1 MKKVK
6 ILTIVLAII
15 LVTLIAFG
23 GIYLPTQN
31 RMENKVKDYE
41 LGRELDS
48 QRVIELKIKET
59 STDNSE
65 EKSSDETTDSDNT
78 EETEKSEETTSTEN
92 ESTENKSTENK
103 LTEKDYENAKK
114 IMENRLQALGAQDYT
129 ISLDKENGTVRVE
142 LAENDNVDMYIY
154 YLYASQKITIKDTES
169 KDILL
174 NDDMI
179 KGAKYSYSNDSKGA
193 YQVYEEIELTKD
205 GQAKINELLNDYA
218 LLATD
223 VTEIENAKKASESE
237 STKTESTENTD
248 EQNTENTES
257 TENTDE
263 QNTES
268 TESTE
273 TQSTTEETSSN
284 SETTKKTA
292 KLYVNDT
299 TYDISKIEKGK
310 ITVKIGSSSTNTTS
324 VNNNISKAAEIAMLE
339 NAGKLPADYELDTN
353 RYEYSSI
360 TQKEIIYFA
369 ITMLAILVIILLVYC
384 VIYKKSGILASI
396 SFVGFVSI
404 FSLLIR
410 YTNVA
415 ISIEGISAI
424 IIVMII
430 NLIINREILSKT
442 KKMNLVNEAVKSTYK
457 NIYLKLIPVGILTI
471 VFCLSKWESLSSFGM
486 IMFWGLVLTA
496 IYNVIVTRTLL
507 NLKENK

>member
-65 EKSSDETTDSDNT
+65 KNSSEETTDSGNT

-92 ESTENKSTENK
+92 KSTENE

-237 STKTESTENTD
+237 STKTESTSEESTETTENTSTD
-248 EQNTENTES
+248 EQN
-257 TENTDE
+257 
-263 QNTES
+263 

>member
-23 GIYLPTQN
+23 GIYVQTQN

-41 LGRELDS
+41 LGRELKS

-59 STDNSE
+59 STDNSKE
-65 EKSSDETTDSDNT
+65 NSSDETTDSENT

-92 ESTENKSTENK
+92 ESTENK

-154 YLYASQKITIKDTES
+154 YLYSSQKITIKDTDS

-174 NDDMI
+174 NDEMI
-179 KGAKYSYSNDSKGA
+179 KGAKYSYTSDSKGA

-205 GQAKINELLNDYA
+205 GQAKLNELLNDYA

-237 STKTESTENTD
+237 STKTESTSEESTETTENTSTD
-248 EQNTENTES
+248 EQN
-257 TENTDE
+257 
-263 QNTES
+263 

-299 TYDISKIEKGK
+299 TYDVSKLEKGK
-310 ITVKIGSSSTNTTS
+310 ITVKIGSSSTNATS

-339 NAGKLPADYELDTN
+339 NAGKLPADYEVDTN

-369 ITMLAILVIILLVYC
+369 IAMIAILVITLLVYC

-396 SFVGFVSI
+396 SFVGFVAL

-410 YTNVA
+410 YANVA

-424 IIVMII
+424 IVVMII

-442 KKMNLVNEAVKSTYK
+442 KKMNLVNEAVKATYK
-457 NIYLKLIPVGILTI
+457 NVYLKLIPVGILTI
-471 VFCLSKWESLSSFGM
+471 VFCLAKWESLSSFGM

-496 IYNVIVTRTLL
+496 IYNSTITRTLL

>member
-6 ILTIVLAII
+6 ILTIALAIL

-23 GIYLPTQN
+23 GVYIQTQN

-41 LGRELDS
+41 LGRELKS
-48 QRVIELKIKET
+48 QRVIELKIKE
-59 STDNSE
+59 SSSDSENS
-65 EKSSDETTDSDNT
+65 SSDESTDADSS
-78 EETEKSEETTSTEN
+78 EETEKSEETTTDTE
-92 ESTENKSTENK
+92 
-103 LTEKDYENAKK
+103 LTEKDYENAQKV
-114 IMENRLQALGAQDYT
+114 MEKRLKALGAQDYT

-154 YLYASQKITIKDTES
+154 YLYASQKITIKDTDS

-174 NDDMI
+174 NDEMI
-179 KGAKYSYSNDSKGA
+179 KGAKYSYTSDSKGA

-205 GQAKINELLNDYA
+205 GQAKLNELLNDYA

-237 STKTESTENTD
+237 STKTESTSEK
-248 EQNTENTES
+248 NTES

-268 TESTE
+268 TK

-310 ITVKIGSSSTNTTS
+310 ITVKIGASSSNTTS

-339 NAGKLPADYELDTN
+339 NAGKLPADYEVDTN

-369 ITMLAILVIILLVYC
+369 IVMIAILVITLLVYC

-396 SFVGFVSI
+396 SFIGFVAS

-424 IIVMII
+424 IVVMII

-442 KKMNLVNEAVKSTYK
+442 KRMNLVNEAVKSTYK

>member
-1 MKKVK
+1 MIRTLKSKKGITIIALIITVVVLL
-6 ILTIVLAII
+6 ILAGISVS
-15 LVTLIAFG
+15 LV
-23 GIYLPTQN
+23 
-31 RMENKVKDYE
+31 VDKDG
-41 LGRELDS
+41 LLNS
-48 QRVIELKIKET
+48 SKET
-59 STDNSE
+59 KEEVRAKMIEQKKEVWSLENQLNKGTSQEITLEQFLESLETDGMITSE
-65 EKSSDETTDSDNT
+65 EK
-78 EETEKSEETTSTEN
+78 
-92 ESTENKSTENK
+92 
-103 LTEKDYENAKK
+103 
-114 IMENRLQALGAQDYT
+114 Q
-129 ISLDKENGTVRVE
+129 
-142 LAENDNVDMYIY
+142 
-154 YLYASQKITIKDTES
+154 
-169 KDILL
+169 
-174 NDDMI
+174 
-179 KGAKYSYSNDSKGA
+179 
-193 YQVYEEIELTKD
+193 EI
-205 GQAKINELLNDYA
+205 
-218 LLATD
+218 
-223 VTEIENAKKASESE
+223 
-237 STKTESTENTD
+237 
-248 EQNTENTES
+248 
-257 TENTDE
+257 
-263 QNTES
+263 
-268 TESTE
+268 
-273 TQSTTEETSSN
+273 
-284 SETTKKTA
+284 
-292 KLYVNDT
+292 
-299 TYDISKIEKGK
+299 IEKGK

-339 NAGKLPADYELDTN
+339 NAGKLPADYEVDTN

-369 ITMLAILVIILLVYC
+369 IVMIAILVITLLVYC

-396 SFVGFVSI
+396 SFVGFVAS

>member
-6 ILTIVLAII
+6 ILTIALAIL

-23 GIYLPTQN
+23 GVYIQTQN

-41 LGRELDS
+41 LGRELKS
-48 QRVIELKIKET
+48 QRVIELKIKE
-59 STDNSE
+59 SSSDSENS
-65 EKSSDETTDSDNT
+65 SSDESKDADSS
-78 EETEKSEETTSTEN
+78 EETEKSEETTTDTE
-92 ESTENKSTENK
+92 
-103 LTEKDYENAKK
+103 LTEKDYENAQKV
-114 IMENRLQALGAQDYT
+114 MEKRLKALGAQDYT

-154 YLYASQKITIKDTES
+154 YLYASQKITIKDTDS

-174 NDDMI
+174 NDEMI
-179 KGAKYSYSNDSKGA
+179 KGAKYSYTSDSKGA

-205 GQAKINELLNDYA
+205 GQAKLNELLNDYA

-237 STKTESTENTD
+237 STKTESTSEENT
-248 EQNTENTES
+248 ESTSEKNTES

-268 TESTE
+268 TETK
-273 TQSTTEETSSN
+273 STTEETSSN

-299 TYDISKIEKGK
+299 TYDVSKIEKGK
-310 ITVKIGSSSTNTTS
+310 ITVKIGASSSNTTS

-339 NAGKLPADYELDTN
+339 NAGKLPADYEVDTN

-369 ITMLAILVIILLVYC
+369 IVMIAILVITLLVYC

-396 SFVGFVSI
+396 SFVGFVAS

>member
-65 EKSSDETTDSDNT
+65 ENSSEETTDSGNT

-92 ESTENKSTENK
+92 ESTENK

-114 IMENRLQALGAQDYT
+114 IMEKRLQALGAQDYT

-154 YLYASQKITIKDTES
+154 YLYASQKITIKDTDS

-205 GQAKINELLNDYA
+205 GQAKLNELLNDYA

-237 STKTESTENTD
+237 STKTESTSE
-248 EQNTENTES
+248 ENTES

-310 ITVKIGSSSTNTTS
+310 ITVKIGSSSSNTTS

-339 NAGKLPADYELDTN
+339 NAGKLPADYEVDTN

-369 ITMLAILVIILLVYC
+369 IAMIAILVIILLIYC

-424 IIVMII
+424 IVVMII

-442 KKMNLVNEAVKSTYK
+442 KRMNLVNEAVKATYK
-457 NIYLKLIPVGILTI
+457 NVYLKLIPVGILTI

>member
-23 GIYLPTQN
+23 GIYVQTQN

-41 LGRELDS
+41 LGRELKS

-59 STDNSE
+59 STDNSKE
-65 EKSSDETTDSDNT
+65 NSSDETTDSENT
-78 EETEKSEETTSTEN
+78 EETEKSEETASTKN
-92 ESTENKSTENK
+92 ESTENK

-114 IMENRLQALGAQDYT
+114 IMEKRLQALGAQDYT

-154 YLYASQKITIKDTES
+154 YLYASQKITIKDTDS

-174 NDDMI
+174 NDEMI
-179 KGAKYSYSNDSKGA
+179 KGAKYSYTSDSKGA

-205 GQAKINELLNDYA
+205 GQAKLNELLNDYA

-237 STKTESTENTD
+237 STKTESTSEESTETTENTSTD
-248 EQNTENTES
+248 EQN
-257 TENTDE
+257 
-263 QNTES
+263 

-299 TYDISKIEKGK
+299 TYDVSKIEKGK
-310 ITVKIGSSSTNTTS
+310 ITVKIGSSSSNATS

-339 NAGKLPADYELDTN
+339 NAGKLPADYEVDTN

-369 ITMLAILVIILLVYC
+369 IVMIAILVIILLVYC

-396 SFVGFVSI
+396 SFVGFVAL

-424 IIVMII
+424 IVVMII

-442 KKMNLVNEAVKSTYK
+442 KKMNLVNEAVKATYK
-457 NIYLKLIPVGILTI
+457 NVYLKLIPVGILTI
-471 VFCLSKWESLSSFGM
+471 VFCLAKWESLSSFGM

-496 IYNVIVTRTLL
+496 IYNATITRTLL

>member
-6 ILTIVLAII
+6 ILTIALAIL

-23 GIYLPTQN
+23 GVYIQTQN

-41 LGRELDS
+41 LGRELKS
-48 QRVIELKIKET
+48 QRVIELKIKE
-59 STDNSE
+59 SSSDSENS
-65 EKSSDETTDSDNT
+65 SSDESTDTDSS
-78 EETEKSEETTSTEN
+78 EETEKSKETTSTEN
-92 ESTENKSTENK
+92 ESTENK

-142 LAENDNVDMYIY
+142 LPENDNVDMYIY
-154 YLYASQKITIKDTES
+154 YLYASQKITIKDTDS
-169 KDILL
+169 KDNLL
-174 NDDMI
+174 NDEMI
-179 KGAKYSYSNDSKGA
+179 KGAKYSYTSDSKGA

-205 GQAKINELLNDYA
+205 GQAKLNELLNDYA

-237 STKTESTENTD
+237 STKTESTSEESTETTENTSTD
-248 EQNTENTES
+248 EQN
-257 TENTDE
+257 
-263 QNTES
+263 

-299 TYDISKIEKGK
+299 TYDVSKLEKGK
-310 ITVKIGSSSTNTTS
+310 ITVKIGSSSTNATS

-339 NAGKLPADYELDTN
+339 NAGKLPADYEVDTN

-369 ITMLAILVIILLVYC
+369 IAMIAILVITLLVYC

-396 SFVGFVSI
+396 SFVGFVAL

-424 IIVMII
+424 IVVMII
-430 NLIINREILSKT
+430 NLIINKEILSKT
-442 KKMNLVNEAVKSTYK
+442 KRMNLVNEAVKSTYK
-457 NIYLKLIPVGILTI
+457 NVYLKLIPVGILTI

-486 IMFWGLVLTA
+486 IMFWGLILTA
-496 IYNVIVTRTLL
+496 IYNVTVTRTLL
-507 NLKENK
+507 KLKENK

>member
-237 STKTESTENTD
+237 STK
-248 EQNTENTES
+248 TES

>member
-48 QRVIELKIKET
+48 QRVIELKIKEN

-65 EKSSDETTDSDNT
+65 ENSSEETTDSGNT
-78 EETEKSEETTSTEN
+78 EET
-92 ESTENKSTENK
+92 
-103 LTEKDYENAKK
+103 KK
-114 IMENRLQALGAQDYT
+114 IMEKRLQALGAQDYT

-154 YLYASQKITIKDTES
+154 YLYASQKITIKDTDS

-205 GQAKINELLNDYA
+205 GQAKLNELLNDYA

-237 STKTESTENTD
+237 STKTESTSE
-248 EQNTENTES
+248 ENTES

-263 QNTES
+263 QN

-310 ITVKIGSSSTNTTS
+310 ITVKIGASSSNTTS

-339 NAGKLPADYELDTN
+339 NAGKLPADYEVDTN

-369 ITMLAILVIILLVYC
+369 IVMIAILVITLLVYC

-396 SFVGFVSI
+396 SFVGFVAS

>member
-41 LGRELDS
+41 LGRELKS
-48 QRVIELKIKET
+48 QRVIELKIKEST
-59 STDNSE
+59 STDSENS
-65 EKSSDETTDSDNT
+65 SSDENTETDSSK
-78 EETEKSEETTSTEN
+78 ETEKSEETTSTEN
-92 ESTENKSTENK
+92 ESTENKLTENK

-114 IMENRLQALGAQDYT
+114 IMEKRLQALGAQDYT

-154 YLYASQKITIKDTES
+154 YLYASQKITIKDTDS

-237 STKTESTENTD
+237 STKTESTSE
-248 EQNTENTES
+248 ENTES

-263 QNTES
+263 QN

-310 ITVKIGSSSTNTTS
+310 ITVKIGASSTNTTS

-457 NIYLKLIPVGILTI
+457 NIYLKLVPVGILTI

>member
-65 EKSSDETTDSDNT
+65 ENSSDETTDSDNT

-92 ESTENKSTENK
+92 ESTENKTTENK

-237 STKTESTENTD
+237 STKTESTSE
-248 EQNTENTES
+248 ENTES

-263 QNTES
+263 QN

>member
-23 GIYLPTQN
+23 GIYVQTQN

-41 LGRELDS
+41 LGRELKS
-48 QRVIELKIKET
+48 QRVIELKIKEST
-59 STDNSE
+59 STDSENS
-65 EKSSDETTDSDNT
+65 SSDENTETDSSK
-78 EETEKSEETTSTEN
+78 ETEKSEETTSTEN
-92 ESTENKSTENK
+92 KLTENKLTENK

-114 IMENRLQALGAQDYT
+114 IMEKRLQALGAQDYT

-154 YLYASQKITIKDTES
+154 YLYASQKITIKDTDS

-179 KGAKYSYSNDSKGA
+179 KGAKYSYTSDSKGA

-205 GQAKINELLNDYA
+205 GQAKLNELLNDYA

-237 STKTESTENTD
+237 STKTESTSE
-248 EQNTENTES
+248 ENTES

-263 QNTES
+263 QN

-310 ITVKIGSSSTNTTS
+310 ITVKIGASSSNTTS

-339 NAGKLPADYELDTN
+339 NAGKLPADYEVDTN

-369 ITMLAILVIILLVYC
+369 IVMIAILVITLLVYC

-396 SFVGFVSI
+396 SFVGFVAS

>member
-23 GIYLPTQN
+23 GIYVQTQN

-41 LGRELDS
+41 LGRELKS
-48 QRVIELKIKET
+48 QRVVEIKIKED
-59 STDNSE
+59 SAESSSDNSKENSSEEMKNTDSSE
-65 EKSSDETTDSDNT
+65 EKT
-78 EETEKSEETTSTEN
+78 ESE
-92 ESTENKSTENK
+92 

-114 IMENRLQALGAQDYT
+114 IMEKRLQSLGAQDYT
-129 ISLDKENGTVRVE
+129 ISLNKENGTVRVE
-142 LAENDNVDMYIY
+142 LPENDNVDMYIY
-154 YLYASQKITIKDTES
+154 YLYASQKITIKDTDS

-174 NDDMI
+174 NDEMI

-205 GQAKINELLNDYA
+205 GQAKLNELLNDYA

-237 STKTESTENTD
+237 STKTESTSEEST
-248 EQNTENTES
+248 ETTENTS
-257 TENTDE
+257 TDE

-268 TESTE
+268 TK

-284 SETTKKTA
+284 SEITKKTA

-310 ITVKIGSSSTNTTS
+310 ITVKIGSSSSNTTS

>member
-6 ILTIVLAII
+6 ILTIALAIL

-23 GIYLPTQN
+23 GVYIQTQN

-41 LGRELDS
+41 LGRELKS
-48 QRVIELKIKET
+48 QRVIELKIKE
-59 STDNSE
+59 SSSDSENS
-65 EKSSDETTDSDNT
+65 SSDESKDADSS
-78 EETEKSEETTSTEN
+78 EETEKSEETTTDTE
-92 ESTENKSTENK
+92 
-103 LTEKDYENAKK
+103 LTEKDYENAQKV
-114 IMENRLQALGAQDYT
+114 MEKRLKALGAQDYT

-154 YLYASQKITIKDTES
+154 YLYASQKITIKDTDS

-174 NDDMI
+174 NDEMI
-179 KGAKYSYSNDSKGA
+179 KGAKYSYTSDSKGA

-205 GQAKINELLNDYA
+205 GQAKLNELLNDYA

-237 STKTESTENTD
+237 STKTESTSEENT
-248 EQNTENTES
+248 ESTSEKNTES

-263 QNTES
+263 QN

-310 ITVKIGSSSTNTTS
+310 ITVKIGASSSNTTS

-339 NAGKLPADYELDTN
+339 NAGKLPADYEVDTN

-369 ITMLAILVIILLVYC
+369 IVMIAILVITLLVYC

-396 SFVGFVSI
+396 SFVGFVAS

-415 ISIEGISAI
+415 IEGISAI

>member
-6 ILTIVLAII
+6 ILTIALAIL

-23 GIYLPTQN
+23 GVYIQTQN

-41 LGRELDS
+41 LGRELKS
-48 QRVIELKIKET
+48 QRVIELKIKE
-59 STDNSE
+59 SSSDSENS
-65 EKSSDETTDSDNT
+65 SSDESTDADSS
-78 EETEKSEETTSTEN
+78 EETEKSEETTTDTE
-92 ESTENKSTENK
+92 
-103 LTEKDYENAKK
+103 LTEKDYENAQKV
-114 IMENRLQALGAQDYT
+114 MEKRLKALGAQDYT

-154 YLYASQKITIKDTES
+154 YLYASQKITIKDTDS

-174 NDDMI
+174 NDEMI
-179 KGAKYSYSNDSKGA
+179 KGAKYSYTSDSKGA

-205 GQAKINELLNDYA
+205 GQAKLNELLNDYA

-237 STKTESTENTD
+237 STKTESTSE
-248 EQNTENTES
+248 ENTES

-263 QNTES
+263 QN

-310 ITVKIGSSSTNTTS
+310 ITVKIGASSSNTTS

-339 NAGKLPADYELDTN
+339 NAGKLPADYEVDTN

-369 ITMLAILVIILLVYC
+369 IVMIAILVITLLVYC

-396 SFVGFVSI
+396 SFVGFVAS

>member
-6 ILTIVLAII
+6 ILTITLAII
-15 LVTLIAFG
+15 LVTAISFG
-23 GIYLPTQN
+23 GIYIQTQN
-31 RMENKVKDYE
+31 RMENKIKNYE
-41 LGRELDS
+41 FGRELNS
-48 QRVIELKIKET
+48 QRVVEIKIKED
-59 STDNSE
+59 SAESSSDNSKENSSEEMKNTDSSE
-65 EKSSDETTDSDNT
+65 EKT
-78 EETEKSEETTSTEN
+78 ESE
-92 ESTENKSTENK
+92 

-114 IMENRLQALGAQDYT
+114 IMEKRLQSLGAQDYT
-129 ISLDKENGTVRVE
+129 ISLNKENGTVRVE
-142 LAENDNVDMYIY
+142 LPENDNVDMYIY
-154 YLYASQKITIKDTES
+154 YLYASQKITIKDTDS

-174 NDDMI
+174 NDEMI

-205 GQAKINELLNDYA
+205 GQAKLNELMNDYA

-237 STKTESTENTD
+237 STKTESTSEK
-248 EQNTENTES
+248 NTES

-268 TESTE
+268 TK

-310 ITVKIGSSSTNTTS
+310 IIAKIGASSSNTTS

-339 NAGKLPADYELDTN
+339 NAGKLPADYEVDTN

-369 ITMLAILVIILLVYC
+369 IVMIAILVIILLIYC

-424 IIVMII
+424 IVVMII

-442 KKMNLVNEAVKSTYK
+442 KRMNLVNEAVKATYK
-457 NIYLKLIPVGILTI
+457 NVYLKLIPVGILTI

-496 IYNVIVTRTLL
+496 IYNATITRTLL

>member
-41 LGRELDS
+41 LGRELKS

-59 STDNSE
+59 STDNSKE
-65 EKSSDETTDSDNT
+65 NSSDETTDSENT
-78 EETEKSEETTSTEN
+78 EETEKSEETASTKN
-92 ESTENKSTENK
+92 ESTENK

-114 IMENRLQALGAQDYT
+114 IMEKRLQALGAQDYT

-154 YLYASQKITIKDTES
+154 YLYASQKITIKDTDS

-174 NDDMI
+174 NDEMI
-179 KGAKYSYSNDSKGA
+179 KGAKYSYTSDSKGA

-205 GQAKINELLNDYA
+205 GQAKLNELLNDYA

-237 STKTESTENTD
+237 STKTESTSEESTETTENTSTD
-248 EQNTENTES
+248 EQN
-257 TENTDE
+257 
-263 QNTES
+263 

-299 TYDISKIEKGK
+299 TYDVSKIEKGK
-310 ITVKIGSSSTNTTS
+310 ITVKIGSSSSNATS

-339 NAGKLPADYELDTN
+339 NAGKLPADYEVDTN

-369 ITMLAILVIILLVYC
+369 IVMIAILVIILLVYC

-396 SFVGFVSI
+396 SFVGFVAL

-424 IIVMII
+424 IVVMII

-442 KKMNLVNEAVKSTYK
+442 KKMNLVNEAVKATYK
-457 NIYLKLIPVGILTI
+457 NVYLKLIPVGILTI

>member
-48 QRVIELKIKET
+48 QRVIELKIKEN

-65 EKSSDETTDSDNT
+65 ENSSEETTDSGNT

-92 ESTENKSTENK
+92 ESTENK

-114 IMENRLQALGAQDYT
+114 IMEKRLQALGAQDYT

-154 YLYASQKITIKDTES
+154 YLYASQKITIKDTDS

-205 GQAKINELLNDYA
+205 GQAKLNELLNDYA

-237 STKTESTENTD
+237 STKTESTSE
-248 EQNTENTES
+248 ENTES

-263 QNTES
+263 QN

-310 ITVKIGSSSTNTTS
+310 ITVKIGASSSNTTS

-339 NAGKLPADYELDTN
+339 NAGKLPADYEVDTN

-360 TQKEIIYFA
+360 TQKEII
-369 ITMLAILVIILLVYC
+369 
-384 VIYKKSGILASI
+384 
-396 SFVGFVSI
+396 
-404 FSLLIR
+404 
-410 YTNVA
+410 
-415 ISIEGISAI
+415 
-424 IIVMII
+424 
-430 NLIINREILSKT
+430 
-442 KKMNLVNEAVKSTYK
+442 
-457 NIYLKLIPVGILTI
+457 
-471 VFCLSKWESLSSFGM
+471 
-486 IMFWGLVLTA
+486 
-496 IYNVIVTRTLL
+496 
-507 NLKENK
+507 

>member
-6 ILTIVLAII
+6 ILTIILAII

-23 GIYLPTQN
+23 GIYVQTQN

-41 LGRELDS
+41 LGRELKS
-48 QRVIELKIKET
+48 QRVIELKIKEST
-59 STDNSE
+59 STDSENS
-65 EKSSDETTDSDNT
+65 SSDENTETDSSK
-78 EETEKSEETTSTEN
+78 ETENSEETTSTEN
-92 ESTENKSTENK
+92 ESTENKLTENK

-114 IMENRLQALGAQDYT
+114 IMEKRLQALGAQDYT

-154 YLYASQKITIKDTES
+154 YLYASQKITIKDTDS

-174 NDDMI
+174 NDEMI
-179 KGAKYSYSNDSKGA
+179 KGAKYSYTSDSKGA

-205 GQAKINELLNDYA
+205 GQAKLNELLNDYA

-237 STKTESTENTD
+237 STKTESTSE
-248 EQNTENTES
+248 ENTES

-263 QNTES
+263 QN

-299 TYDISKIEKGK
+299 TYDVSKIEKGK

-339 NAGKLPADYELDTN
+339 NAGKLPADYEVDTN

-369 ITMLAILVIILLVYC
+369 IVMIAILVITLLVYC

-396 SFVGFVSI
+396 SFVGFVAS

-442 KKMNLVNEAVKSTYK
+442 KKMNLVNEAVKATYK
-457 NIYLKLIPVGILTI
+457 NVYLKLIPVGISTI
-471 VFCLSKWESLSSFGM
+471 VFCLAKWESLSSFGM

>member
-6 ILTIVLAII
+6 ILTIALAIL

-23 GIYLPTQN
+23 GVYIQTQN

-41 LGRELDS
+41 LGRELKS
-48 QRVIELKIKET
+48 QRVIELKIKEN
-59 STDNSE
+59 STDNSKE
-65 EKSSDETTDSDNT
+65 NSSDETTDSENT

-92 ESTENKSTENK
+92 ESTENK

-114 IMENRLQALGAQDYT
+114 IMEKRLQSLGAQDYT
-129 ISLDKENGTVRVE
+129 ISLNKENGTVRVE
-142 LAENDNVDMYIY
+142 LPENDNVDMYIY
-154 YLYASQKITIKDTES
+154 YLYASQKITIKDTDS
-169 KDILL
+169 KDNLL
-174 NDDMI
+174 NDEMI
-179 KGAKYSYSNDSKGA
+179 KGAKYSYTSDSKGA

-205 GQAKINELLNDYA
+205 GQAKLNELLNDYA

-237 STKTESTENTD
+237 STKTESTSEESTETTENTSTD
-248 EQNTENTES
+248 EQN
-257 TENTDE
+257 
-263 QNTES
+263 

-299 TYDISKIEKGK
+299 TYDVSKLEKGK
-310 ITVKIGSSSTNTTS
+310 ITVKIGSSSTNATS

-339 NAGKLPADYELDTN
+339 NAGKLPADYEVDTN

-369 ITMLAILVIILLVYC
+369 IAMIAILVITLLVYC

-396 SFVGFVSI
+396 SFVGFVAL

-424 IIVMII
+424 IVVMII

-457 NIYLKLIPVGILTI
+457 NVYLKLIPVGILTI

-486 IMFWGLVLTA
+486 IMFWGLILTA
-496 IYNVIVTRTLL
+496 IYNVTVTRTFLK
-507 NLKENK
+507 LKENK

>member
-23 GIYLPTQN
+23 GIYVQTQN

-41 LGRELDS
+41 LGRELKS
-48 QRVIELKIKET
+48 QRVIELKIKEN
-59 STDNSE
+59 STDNSKE
-65 EKSSDETTDSDNT
+65 NSSDETTDSENT
-78 EETEKSEETTSTEN
+78 EETEKSEETASTEN
-92 ESTENKSTENK
+92 ESTENK

-114 IMENRLQALGAQDYT
+114 IMEKRLQALGAQDYT

-154 YLYASQKITIKDTES
+154 YLYASQKITIKDTDS

-174 NDDMI
+174 NDEMI
-179 KGAKYSYSNDSKGA
+179 KGAKYSYTSDSKGA

-205 GQAKINELLNDYA
+205 GQAKLNELLNDYA

-237 STKTESTENTD
+237 STKTESTSEESTEITENTSTD
-248 EQNTENTES
+248 EQN
-257 TENTDE
+257 
-263 QNTES
+263 

-299 TYDISKIEKGK
+299 TYDVSKIEKGK
-310 ITVKIGSSSTNTTS
+310 ITVKIGSSSSNATS

-339 NAGKLPADYELDTN
+339 NAGKLPADYEVDTN

-369 ITMLAILVIILLVYC
+369 IIMIAILVIILLVYC

-396 SFVGFVSI
+396 SFVGFVAL

-424 IIVMII
+424 IVVMII
-430 NLIINREILSKT
+430 NLIINREILSKA
-442 KKMNLVNEAVKSTYK
+442 KKMNLVNEAVKATYK
-457 NIYLKLIPVGILTI
+457 NVYLKLIPVGILTI
-471 VFCLSKWESLSSFGM
+471 VFCLAKWESLSSFGM

-496 IYNVIVTRTLL
+496 IYNLIITRTLL

>member
-6 ILTIVLAII
+6 ILTIILAII

-23 GIYLPTQN
+23 GIYVQTQN

-41 LGRELDS
+41 LGRELKS
-48 QRVIELKIKET
+48 QRVIELKIKEST
-59 STDNSE
+59 STDSENS
-65 EKSSDETTDSDNT
+65 SSDENTETDSSK
-78 EETEKSEETTSTEN
+78 ETENSEETTSTEN
-92 ESTENKSTENK
+92 ESTENKLTENK

-114 IMENRLQALGAQDYT
+114 IMEKRLQALGAQDYT

-154 YLYASQKITIKDTES
+154 YLYASQKITIKDTDS

-174 NDDMI
+174 NDEMI
-179 KGAKYSYSNDSKGA
+179 KGAKYSYTSDSKGA

-205 GQAKINELLNDYA
+205 GQAKLNELLNDYA

-223 VTEIENAKKASESE
+223 VAEIENAKKASESE
-237 STKTESTENTD
+237 STKTESTSE
-248 EQNTENTES
+248 ESTES
-257 TENTDE
+257 TENTEE

-268 TESTE
+268 TEI
-273 TQSTTEETSSN
+273 QSTTEETSSN

-299 TYDISKIEKGK
+299 TYDVSKIEKGK

-339 NAGKLPADYELDTN
+339 NAGKLPADYEVDTN

-369 ITMLAILVIILLVYC
+369 IVMIAILVITLLVYC

-396 SFVGFVSI
+396 SFVGFVAS

-442 KKMNLVNEAVKSTYK
+442 KKMNLVNEAVKATYK
-457 NIYLKLIPVGILTI
+457 NVYLKLIPVGILTI
-471 VFCLSKWESLSSFGM
+471 VFCLAKWESLSSFGM

-496 IYNVIVTRTLL
+496 IYNATITRTLL

>member
-48 QRVIELKIKET
+48 QRVIELKIKEN

-65 EKSSDETTDSDNT
+65 ENSSEETTDSGNT

-92 ESTENKSTENK
+92 ESTE
-103 LTEKDYENAKK
+103 KDYENAKK
-114 IMENRLQALGAQDYT
+114 IMEKRLQALGAQDYT
-129 ISLDKENGTVRVE
+129 ISLDKENGIVRVE

-154 YLYASQKITIKDTES
+154 YLYASQKITIKDTDS

-237 STKTESTENTD
+237 STKTESTSE
-248 EQNTENTES
+248 ENTES
-257 TENTDE
+257 TENKDE
-263 QNTES
+263 QN

-310 ITVKIGSSSTNTTS
+310 ITVKIGASSTNTTS

-339 NAGKLPADYELDTN
+339 NAGKLPADYEVDTN

-369 ITMLAILVIILLVYC
+369 IVMIAILVITLLVYC

-396 SFVGFVSI
+396 SFVGFVAS

-442 KKMNLVNEAVKSTYK
+442 KKMNLVNEAVKATYK
-457 NIYLKLIPVGILTI
+457 NVYLKLIPVGISTI
-471 VFCLSKWESLSSFGM
+471 VFCLAKWESLSSFGM

-496 IYNVIVTRTLL
+496 IYNATITRTLL

>member
-15 LVTLIAFG
+15 LITLIAFG
-23 GIYLPTQN
+23 GIYVQTQN

-41 LGRELDS
+41 LGRELKS

-59 STDNSE
+59 STDNSKE
-65 EKSSDETTDSDNT
+65 NSSDETTDSENT
-78 EETEKSEETTSTEN
+78 EETEKSEETASTKN
-92 ESTENKSTENK
+92 ESTENK

-114 IMENRLQALGAQDYT
+114 IMEKRLQALGAQDYT
-129 ISLDKENGTVRVE
+129 ILLDKENGTVRVE

-154 YLYASQKITIKDTES
+154 YLYASQKITIKDTDS

-174 NDDMI
+174 NDEMI
-179 KGAKYSYSNDSKGA
+179 KGAKYSYTSDSKGA

-205 GQAKINELLNDYA
+205 GQAKLNELLNDYA

-237 STKTESTENTD
+237 STKTESTSEESTETTENTSTD
-248 EQNTENTES
+248 EQN
-257 TENTDE
+257 
-263 QNTES
+263 

-299 TYDISKIEKGK
+299 TYDVSKIEKGK
-310 ITVKIGSSSTNTTS
+310 ITVKIGSSSSNATS

-339 NAGKLPADYELDTN
+339 NAGKLPADYEVDTN

-369 ITMLAILVIILLVYC
+369 IVMIAILVITLLVYC

-396 SFVGFVSI
+396 SFVGFVAL

-442 KKMNLVNEAVKSTYK
+442 KKMNLVNEAVKATYK
-457 NIYLKLIPVGILTI
+457 NVYLKLIPVGILTI
-471 VFCLSKWESLSSFGM
+471 VFCLAKWESLSSFGM

-496 IYNVIVTRTLL
+496 IYNATITRTLL

>member
-6 ILTIVLAII
+6 ILTIALAIL

-23 GIYLPTQN
+23 GVYIQTQN

-41 LGRELDS
+41 LGRELKS
-48 QRVIELKIKET
+48 QRVIELKIKE
-59 STDNSE
+59 SSSDSENS
-65 EKSSDETTDSDNT
+65 SSDESTDADSS
-78 EETEKSEETTSTEN
+78 EETEKSEETTTDTE
-92 ESTENKSTENK
+92 
-103 LTEKDYENAKK
+103 LTEKDYENAQKV
-114 IMENRLQALGAQDYT
+114 MEKRLKALGAQDYT

-154 YLYASQKITIKDTES
+154 YLYASQKITIKDTDS

-174 NDDMI
+174 NDEMI
-179 KGAKYSYSNDSKGA
+179 KGAKYSYTSDSKGA

-205 GQAKINELLNDYA
+205 GQAKLNELLNDYA

-237 STKTESTENTD
+237 STKTESTSEK
-248 EQNTENTES
+248 NTES

-268 TESTE
+268 TETK
-273 TQSTTEETSSN
+273 STTEETSSN

-299 TYDISKIEKGK
+299 TYDVSKIEKGK
-310 ITVKIGSSSTNTTS
+310 ITVKIGASSSNTTS

-339 NAGKLPADYELDTN
+339 NAGKLPADYEVDTN

-369 ITMLAILVIILLVYC
+369 IVMIAILVITLLVYC

-396 SFVGFVSI
+396 SFVGFVAS

-415 ISIEGISAI
+415 ISIEGISSI

>member
-6 ILTIVLAII
+6 ILTIALAII
-15 LVTLIAFG
+15 LVTLISFG
-23 GIYLPTQN
+23 GIYIQTQN
-31 RMENKVKDYE
+31 RMENKVKNYE
-41 LGRELDS
+41 LGRELNS
-48 QRVIELKIKET
+48 QRVVELKIKEN
-59 STDNSE
+59 SAESSSDNSKENSSEEMKNTDSSE
-65 EKSSDETTDSDNT
+65 EKT
-78 EETEKSEETTSTEN
+78 ESE
-92 ESTENKSTENK
+92 

-114 IMENRLQALGAQDYT
+114 IMEKRLQSLGAQDYT
-129 ISLDKENGTVRVE
+129 ISLNKENGTVRVE
-142 LAENDNVDMYIY
+142 LPENDNVDMYIY
-154 YLYASQKITIKDTES
+154 YLYASQKITIKDTDS

-174 NDDMI
+174 NDEMI

-205 GQAKINELLNDYA
+205 GQAKLNELLNDYA

-237 STKTESTENTD
+237 STKTESTSEESTETIENTSTD
-248 EQNTENTES
+248 EQN
-257 TENTDE
+257 
-263 QNTES
+263 

-310 ITVKIGSSSTNTTS
+310 ITVKIGSSSSNTTS

-339 NAGKLPADYELDTN
+339 NAGKLPADYEVDTN

-369 ITMLAILVIILLVYC
+369 IAMIAILVIILLIYC

-424 IIVMII
+424 IVVMII

-442 KKMNLVNEAVKSTYK
+442 KRMNLVNEAVKATYK
-457 NIYLKLIPVGILTI
+457 NVYLKLIPVGILTI

>member
-48 QRVIELKIKET
+48 QRVIELKIKEN

-65 EKSSDETTDSDNT
+65 ENSSEETTDSGNT
-78 EETEKSEETTSTEN
+78 EETEKSEETT
-92 ESTENKSTENK
+92 STENK

-114 IMENRLQALGAQDYT
+114 IMEKRLQALGAQDYT

-154 YLYASQKITIKDTES
+154 YLYASQKITIKDTDS

-174 NDDMI
+174 NDEMI
-179 KGAKYSYSNDSKGA
+179 KGAKYSYTSDSKGA

-205 GQAKINELLNDYA
+205 GQAKLNELLNDYA

-237 STKTESTENTD
+237 STKTESTSEENT
-248 EQNTENTES
+248 ESTSEENTES

-268 TESTE
+268 TE
-273 TQSTTEETSSN
+273 TQSTTEETASN

-310 ITVKIGSSSTNTTS
+310 ITVKIGASSSNTTS

-396 SFVGFVSI
+396 SFVGFVAS

-457 NIYLKLIPVGILTI
+457 NIYLKLVPVGILTI

>member
-6 ILTIVLAII
+6 ILTIALAIL

-23 GIYLPTQN
+23 GVYIQTQN

-41 LGRELDS
+41 LGRELKS
-48 QRVIELKIKET
+48 QRVIELKIKE
-59 STDNSE
+59 SSSDSENS
-65 EKSSDETTDSDNT
+65 SSDESTDADSS
-78 EETEKSEETTSTEN
+78 EETEKSEETTTDTE
-92 ESTENKSTENK
+92 
-103 LTEKDYENAKK
+103 LTEKDYENAQKV
-114 IMENRLQALGAQDYT
+114 MEKRLKALGAQDYT

-154 YLYASQKITIKDTES
+154 YLYASQKITIKDTDS

-174 NDDMI
+174 NDEMI
-179 KGAKYSYSNDSKGA
+179 KGAKYSYTSDSKGA

-205 GQAKINELLNDYA
+205 GQAKLNELLNDYA

-237 STKTESTENTD
+237 STKTESTSEK
-248 EQNTENTES
+248 NTES

-268 TESTE
+268 TETK
-273 TQSTTEETSSN
+273 STTEETSSN
-284 SETTKKTA
+284 SEITKKTA

-310 ITVKIGSSSTNTTS
+310 ITVKIGASSSNTTS

-339 NAGKLPADYELDTN
+339 NAGKLPADYEVDTN

-369 ITMLAILVIILLVYC
+369 IVMIAILVITLLVYC

-396 SFVGFVSI
+396 SFVGFVAS

>member
-65 EKSSDETTDSDNT
+65 ENSSEETTDSGNT
-78 EETEKSEETTSTEN
+78 EETEKSEETASTKN
-92 ESTENKSTENK
+92 ESTENK

-114 IMENRLQALGAQDYT
+114 IMEKRLQALGAQDYT

-154 YLYASQKITIKDTES
+154 YLYASQKITIKDTDS

-174 NDDMI
+174 NDEMI
-179 KGAKYSYSNDSKGA
+179 KGAKYSYTSDSKGA

-205 GQAKINELLNDYA
+205 GQAKLNELLNDYA

-237 STKTESTENTD
+237 STKTESTSEESTETTENTSTD
-248 EQNTENTES
+248 EQN
-257 TENTDE
+257 
-263 QNTES
+263 

-299 TYDISKIEKGK
+299 TYDVSKIEKGK
-310 ITVKIGSSSTNTTS
+310 ITVKIGSSSSNATS

-339 NAGKLPADYELDTN
+339 NAGKLPADYEVDTN

-369 ITMLAILVIILLVYC
+369 IVMIAILVIILLVYC

-396 SFVGFVSI
+396 SFVGFVAL

-424 IIVMII
+424 IVVMII

-442 KKMNLVNEAVKSTYK
+442 KKMNLVNEAVKATYK
-457 NIYLKLIPVGILTI
+457 NVYLKLIPVGILTI
-471 VFCLSKWESLSSFGM
+471 VFCLAKWESLSSFGM

>member
-65 EKSSDETTDSDNT
+65 ENSSEETTDSGNT

-92 ESTENKSTENK
+92 KSTENE

-237 STKTESTENTD
+237 STKTESTSE
-248 EQNTENTES
+248 ENTES

-410 YTNVA
+410 YTNVV
-415 ISIEGISAI
+415 ISIEGLSAI